1 MKRLLT
7 SGLLAFVLA
16 VTVGVTNVARADESP
31 VVGGGNFGIGLDF
44 GQPGSWGATGKVWID
59 NKNAFQGAVKFDGN
73 TILQL
78 DYLWHDFDLIHV
90 KHGALPFY
98 VGVGGDL
105 SLNSGSAAIAARV
118 PVGITYLFQ
127 REDVPVDIFVEA
139 VPTIWFYSGGAQFD
153 VLGDLG
159 ARYYF

>member
-1 MKRLLT
+1 MKRFLT
-7 SGLLAFVLA
+7 SGVLALVLA
-16 VTVGVTNVARADESP
+16 VSASVAWSDESP
-31 VVGGGNFGIGLDF
+31 IVGGGNFGIGLDI
-44 GQPGSWGATGKVWID
+44 GQPGDWGATGKVWVD
-59 NKNAFQGAVKFDGN
+59 NKSAFQGAIKFGGN

-78 DYLWHDFDLIHV
+78 DYLWHDFDLIQV

-105 SLNSGSAAIAARV
+105 SLNGSVQVAARV

-139 VPTIWFYSGGAQFD
+139 VPTLWFYSGAAQFD
-153 VLGDLG
+153 LLGDLG
-159 ARYYF
+159 AHYYF

>member
-1 MKRLLT
+1 MKNLLT
-7 SGLLAFVLA
+7 AGFLALGLVLA
-16 VTVGVTNVARADESP
+16 AGPALAGDSP

-44 GQPGSWGATGKVWID
+44 GEPGSWGATGKVWVD
-59 NKNAFQGAVKFDGN
+59 NQNAFQGAVKFNGT

-98 VGVGGDL
+98 IGVGGDL
-105 SLNSGSAAIAARV
+105 APNGTVAIAGRV

-127 REDVPVDIFVEA
+127 KEDVPVDIFMEA
-139 VPTIWFYSGGAQFD
+139 APTIWFVGGTAQFY
-153 VLGDLG
+153 VYADLG

>member
-1 MKRLLT
+1 MCSSDL
-7 SGLLAFVLA
+7 
-16 VTVGVTNVARADESP
+16 
-31 VVGGGNFGIGLDF
+31 GNFGIGLDF

-59 NKNAFQGAVKFDGN
+59 DKNAFQGAIKFDGN

-78 DYLWHDFDLIHV
+78 DYLWHDFDLIKV

-98 VGVGGDL
+98 IGVGGDIA
-105 SLNSGSAAIAARV
+105 LNSGSAAVAARV

-139 VPTIWFYSGGAQFD
+139 VPTLWFYSGATQFD
-153 VLGDLG
+153 ILGDIG